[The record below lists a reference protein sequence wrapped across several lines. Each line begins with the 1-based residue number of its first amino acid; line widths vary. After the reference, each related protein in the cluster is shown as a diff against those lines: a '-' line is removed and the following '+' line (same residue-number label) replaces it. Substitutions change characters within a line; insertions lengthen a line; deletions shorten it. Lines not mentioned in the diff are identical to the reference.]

1 MCSIIHITQSMSGFV
16 DMVDGSSE
24 ADVATKALV
33 LIVVGLQEHWKALIA
48 YDLTK
53 VLLSHALEE
62 ELHAEGIQV
71 VRVTM
76 ADVMINTLLFV
87 LVTEVTDSYS
97 VGKRSNCND
106 HWTDQ
111 FEIH

>member
-1 MCSIIHITQSMSGFV
+1 MSGFV
-16 DMVDGSSE
+16 DMGDEGSE
-24 ADVATKALV
+24 TDVATEAFV
-33 LIVVGLQEHWKALIA
+33 LMVVGLQGHWKALIA

-62 ELHAEGIQV
+62 LHARGIRV

-87 LVTEVTDSYS
+87 LV
-97 VGKRSNCND
+97 
-106 HWTDQ
+106 
-111 FEIH
+111 